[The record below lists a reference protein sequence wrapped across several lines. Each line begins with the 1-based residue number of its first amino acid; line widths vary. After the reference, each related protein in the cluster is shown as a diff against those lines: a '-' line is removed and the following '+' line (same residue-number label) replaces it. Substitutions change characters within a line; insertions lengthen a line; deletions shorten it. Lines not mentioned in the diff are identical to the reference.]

1 MKRLLIWIVA
11 FGFILGGCSGM
22 PKQEVTT
29 TTQAPQGIIGDDIP
43 ITRSQ
48 AAKMLALA
56 FYTPE
61 EVQNLP
67 QDVSFPDVS
76 KDNWAY
82 PYINA
87 AVELEFFS
95 GDGEGFRPDDD
106 LLLWEAQILMDRVA
120 PDYEKRM
127 VLTDD
132 NREMAVAYSLW
143 TQLFEKALMARR
155 AEDSMYS
162 YGIGKKTQVLFMPGE
177 ENLFDGGIYGADGY
191 DLSIYTD
198 EKISFWEKGGEI
210 IGLISVDEVAPT
222 IENIYCQKEG
232 DQIIL
237 TGAGRK
243 EYSFE
248 GSEFED
254 GLCNVTIEKGKATV
268 KEGNKLSGEF
278 VKRVDDKEV
287 YLSDSGELQ
296 WAENFRVYG
305 QDLSCQNQN
314 ALICGTDLAD
324 FYVLDDKVMGAV
336 IQKDVVP
343 EKIRVLLGGGLQD
356 SVTVKGAEG
365 FSLSNGVGEK
375 DFTSGAATL
384 TADLAW
390 FDHGIVTVS
399 GKVILTFDD
408 GQERA
413 YSGLIEMERMGD
425 KVAII
430 NELGM
435 EEYLLGVVPYEMPV
449 SFGQSALE
457 AQAICARSYAYNQF
471 YANAYGHYGAHVTD
485 TVASQVFMG
494 ADTALEAQNAVAA
507 TEGMCVVA
515 GDRVAQTYFYST
527 SCGFGTKDSDV
538 WSTDGTFSSK
548 GKAYLEGQAFG
559 VTQQMPKTEEE
570 WLAFW
575 QDWNMEGYDKESAW
589 YRWKVYFSASQLTE
603 IMEKTLADLS
613 ASNPALVK
621 VKQGDGSWA
630 AAATKGLGRLT
641 GMNVAER
648 GQGGIIKILEMDFEK
663 GAVQV
668 YTENAIRKVLSP
680 TKRTIGE
687 TINLQRLSG
696 GTLTGQKMLPSAF
709 FAIKEMKN
717 NEGKL
722 TGIALYGGGCGH
734 GVGLSQYG
742 AKELAAQGLSGAEIV
757 QKFFPN
763 TTVEKVM

>member
-11 FGFILGGCSGM
+11 LGFILSGCGKVPV
-22 PKQEVTT
+22 PKEESVS
-29 TTQAPQGIIGDDIP
+29 QAPQGNIGDDIP

-61 EVQNLP
+61 EIENLP
-67 QDVSFPDVS
+67 KDTSFPDVS
-76 KDNWAY
+76 KEDWSY

-87 AVELEFFS
+87 AVELDFFS
-95 GDGEGFRPDDD
+95 GDGQGFRPDDD
-106 LLLWEAQILMDRVA
+106 LVLWEAQILMDRVA
-120 PDYEKRM
+120 PDYDKRM

-155 AEDSMYS
+155 GEDSMYS
-162 YGIGKKTQVLFMPGE
+162 YGIKKQKQVLFTPGE
-177 ENLFDGGIYGADGY
+177 DNLFDRGIYGADGY
-191 DLSIYTD
+191 ELSIYTD
-198 EKISFWEKGGEI
+198 EKISFWEKDGEI
-210 IGLISVDEVAPT
+210 IALLSVDEVIPT
-222 IENIYCQKEG
+222 VENIYCHKEG
-232 DQIIL
+232 NQIIL
-237 TGAGRK
+237 TGVGQKA
-243 EYSFE
+243 YAFE
-248 GSEFED
+248 GMEFEE
-254 GLCNVTIEKGKATV
+254 GLCNVTIENGKAMV
-268 KEGNKLSGEF
+268 KEGAKLSGEY
-278 VKRVDDKEV
+278 VKRVDDKEI
-287 YLSDSGELQ
+287 YLSSSGELQ
-296 WAENFRVYG
+296 WADNFRVYG
-305 QDLSCQNQN
+305 QDLSSQNQN

-324 FYVLDDKVMGAV
+324 FYVLDDKVMGAI

-343 EKIRVLLGGGLQD
+343 EKIRVLLGGGLQE
-356 SVTVKGAEG
+356 SVSIKGAEG

-375 DFTSGAATL
+375 DFTSGEATL

-399 GKVILTFDD
+399 GKVVLTFDN
-408 GQERA
+408 GEERA
-413 YSGLIEMERMGD
+413 YSGIIEMERMGD
-425 KVAII
+425 KIAII
-430 NELGM
+430 NELNM

-471 YANAYGHYGAHVTD
+471 YANTYGHYGAHVTD

-538 WSTDGTFSSK
+538 WSADGTFSGT
-548 GKAYLEGQAFG
+548 GKSYLEGQSYG
-559 VTQQMPKTEEE
+559 VKEEMPKTEDG
-570 WLAFW
+570 WLVFW
-575 QDWNMEGYDKESAW
+575 QNWELDGYDKESSW
-589 YRWKVYFSASQLTE
+589 YRWKVYFSAGQLTE
-603 IMEKTLADLS
+603 ITEKTFAEIA
-613 ASNPALVK
+613 ASNAALVK
-621 VKQGDGSWA
+621 VKQGDGSWKA
-630 AAATKGLGRLT
+630 QTPNDLGKLT
-641 GMNVAER
+641 GMKVVER
-648 GQGGIIKILEMDFEK
+648 GEGGIIKILEMDFEK

-668 YTENAIRKVLSP
+668 LTENAIRKVLSP
-680 TKRTIGE
+680 TKLTIGE
-687 TINLQRLSG
+687 TINLQRMSG
-696 GTLTGQKMLPSAF
+696 GTLTGQKLLPSAF

-717 NEGKL
+717 QEGKL